1 MRFVFSSNTSSWD
14 ISKFLILL
22 FFIGCNSPQ
31 SKTES
36 APLNKATLEFEIKA
50 KLGEGAFWNHRTQEF
65 YWIDIEAKSLHI
77 YNPKTKS
84 NKSFPT
90 PSRIGTVVPKN
101 STEAVVALED
111 GVYLINTESGDISL
125 LSDIENDK
133 TQNRFNDG
141 KCDPSGR
148 LWVGS
153 MALDQKKY
161 SGSLYMI
168 DESGRT
174 ELKIDRVTISNGI
187 VWTSNHKTMYYI
199 DTATAKIRAFD
210 FDNNTGN
217 ISNERVVIEVND
229 SLGFPDGMAIDEEDM
244 LWVGMWNG
252 NAVVRFDP
260 NTGEIISKIEV
271 PAHNV
276 TSCAFGGKLLDTL
289 YITTA
294 SVDMTPEEHAKY
306 PLAGSLFQAVPGVKG
321 VKSSFFGK

>member
-1 MRFVFSSNTSSWD
+1 MS
-14 ISKFLILL
+14 
-22 FFIGCNSPQ
+22 CNSPQ
-31 SKTES
+31 NKTVS
-36 APLNKATLEFEIKA
+36 TPLNKAILEYEIKS
-50 KLGEGAFWNHRTQEF
+50 KLGEGAFWNHRTHEF
-65 YWIDIEAKSLHI
+65 YWVDIEGKSLHI
-77 YNPKTKS
+77 YNPKTKT

-101 STEAVVALED
+101 SSEAIIALAD
-111 GVYLINTESGDISL
+111 GVYIMNTESGNISL

-153 MALDQKKY
+153 MAFNQEKY

-168 DESGRT
+168 DESGKT
-174 ELKIDRVTISNGI
+174 ELKIDSVTISNGI

-199 DTATAKIRAFD
+199 DTPTAKIRAFD
-210 FDNNTGN
+210 FDNNTGS
-217 ISNERVVIEVND
+217 ISNERVVIEVNE
-229 SLGFPDGMAIDEEDM
+229 SLGFPDGMAIDEENM
-244 LWVGMWNG
+244 LWVAMWNG

-294 SVDMTPEEHAKY
+294 SIDMTPEEHEKY
-306 PLAGSLFQAVPGVKG
+306 PLAGSLFKVVPGVKG
-321 VKSSFFGK
+321 VKSSFFGKQ